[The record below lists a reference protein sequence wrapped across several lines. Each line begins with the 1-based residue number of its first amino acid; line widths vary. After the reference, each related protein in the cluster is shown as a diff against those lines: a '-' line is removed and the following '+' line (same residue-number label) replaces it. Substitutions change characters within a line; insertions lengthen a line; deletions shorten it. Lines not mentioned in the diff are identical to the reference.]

1 MSKNAQT
8 TELTRQNTTF
18 FSDFFTDFSRHAQN
32 GELNKKINENAVKQ
46 SVRNLL
52 LTDKYDRPF
61 HPEIGS
67 NLKALLFENMT
78 PGISLEV
85 EEYVKDVINNYE
97 PRAVLLATNLNFNN
111 DNNSVNVE
119 VTFYII
125 DTDDVSTIKFDL
137 TRNR

>member
-1 MSKNAQT
+1 MSKLQT
-8 TELTRQNTTF
+8 VTEKTKTIEKY
-18 FSDFFTDFSRHAQN
+18 SDIFTDLRIHHTN
-32 GELNKKINENAVKQ
+32 GQLNKKTNENAVKQ

-52 LTDKYDRPF
+52 LTDKYERPF

-119 VTFYII
+119 VKFSII
-125 DTDDVSTIKFDL
+125 DTDDVSTINFVL